1 MKRKLLVLWM
11 IGALCSWVSLLAANQ
26 PRGLLATARFSV
38 VGDSV
43 KRQNNTAVA
52 LARRGNA
59 ATALTLLDK
68 AANARPSDTLAYNR
82 ALTLARLHRPDEM
95 VAALASVSGFAHARI
110 NLALTQCRA
119 GDWIAGRRGLETAVA
134 QTEWADERAFNLAV
148 AALQTND
155 PAAATRALDEAMR
168 LRGNQPVFKLLNG
181 DLAQIQGRH
190 AEALRTYKSLSND
203 AEAGKGIGVR
213 VGNAL
218 IGEKKWDEAAESFE
232 THLASSNRAK
242 YAFLAH
248 FGLANARYGL
258 QEYAKALTEYRIA
271 VRLDTKSALAQTG
284 VGNAL
289 CSLHDYKAAQRAY
302 GSALAL
308 DPANQ
313 YAHLGMGVVA
323 YRLGQFENAFE
334 QFGAAGPLFD
344 PKNPDLADCFLHR
357 GLSRLQ
363 AGDYDAAQSDLGV
376 AATLRPQHSAAYTG
390 LSEVFRRQDGFGRA
404 MTQLDA
410 ALGKIPVSVA
420 DDKDKAKSTVMPA
433 IAHARML
440 ANKGSLFLKMNF
452 MDEAYPI
459 FKKALAQNPANL
471 NALNGLAIALLE
483 MNQLD
488 DARAIYDSLLA
499 KGNKYAFLF
508 NNRGIVRTYIALKLE
523 KQREL
528 HQAKQYFFRA
538 KADFEQAQ
546 KIDSTRQFY
555 QNNLGNVFKNIQE
568 YEAAIKSYQAYLS
581 KTAINNLGVL
591 FACNRQGE
599 FSRHYMSIA
608 LKLDTSNRV
617 YHYNR
622 YKVFEQYF
630 KDSLAKRP
638 DIQFAKRLMPTE
650 SISAKYSRDGYIN
663 VYLYDYDFDEYEYP
677 ADHVFPIRLAPPPPP
692 DLLPVDDFVLMP
704 DDLPPAKAAP
714 PAAQPRTPRQRM
726 PPVPRA
732 RRWGGTKCPVF

>member
-11 IGALCSWVSLLAANQ
+11 IGALCSWVGLLLADQ
-26 PRGLLATARFSV
+26 PRGLLTTARFLV
-38 VGDSV
+38 AGDSV

-59 ATALTLLDK
+59 TTALTLLDK
-68 AANARPSDTLAYNR
+68 AATARPSDTVAYNR
-82 ALTLARLHRPDEM
+82 ALTLARLHRPEET
-95 VAALASVSGFAHARI
+95 AAAFAGVSGFAHAQV

-119 GDWIAGRRGLETAVA
+119 GDWIAGRRLLETAFA

-155 PAAATRALDEAMR
+155 PAAAGRALDEAMR
-168 LRGNQPVFKLLNG
+168 LRGNQPIFKLLNG
-181 DLAQIQGRH
+181 DLAQMEGRH
-190 AEALRTYKSLSND
+190 AEALRTYKSLSTD

-213 VGNAL
+213 IGNAL
-218 IGEKKWDEAAESFE
+218 LSEREWDKAAETFE
-232 THLASSNRAK
+232 MHLASPNRAK
-242 YAFLAH
+242 YGFLAH
-248 FGLANARYGL
+248 FGLANARYG
-258 QEYAKALTEYRIA
+258 QHDYAKALAEYRIA
-271 VRLDTKSALAQTG
+271 VRIDTKSALAHTG
-284 VGNAL
+284 LGNAL
-289 CSLHDYKAAQRAY
+289 CSLHDYKAAQLAY
-302 GSALAL
+302 ENALVL
-308 DPANQ
+308 NPANQ
-313 YAHLGMGVVA
+313 HAHLGMGVVA
-323 YRLGQFENAFE
+323 YRLGQFESAFE
-334 QFGAAGPLFD
+334 QFDAAGPLFD

-363 AGDYDAAQSDLGV
+363 AGAFDAAQSDLNV
-376 AATLRPQHSAAYTG
+376 ATTLRPQHPAAYTG
-390 LSEVFRRQDGFGRA
+390 LSEVFRRQEGFGRA

-410 ALGKIPVSVA
+410 ALGKTPVPVA
-420 DDKDKAKSTVMPA
+420 DDKAKSTAMPA
-433 IAHARML
+433 IARARML

-483 MNQLD
+483 MDRLD

-499 KGNKYAFLF
+499 RGNKHAFLF
-508 NNRGIVRTYIALKLE
+508 NNRGIVRTYTALRLE

-528 HQAKQYFFRA
+528 HQARQYFFRA
-538 KADFEQAQ
+538 KADFEKAQ
-546 KIDSTRQFY
+546 EIDSTRQFY

-591 FACNRQGE
+591 FACNRRGE
-599 FSRHYMSIA
+599 FSRHYMGIA

-622 YKVFEQYF
+622 YKVFAEYF

-714 PAAQPRTPRQRM
+714 PEARPRSPHQRM
-726 PPVPRA
+726 PSQPRA
-732 RRWGGTKCPVF
+732 RRWGGTKCPTF